1 MKNAQKSSKSFGL
14 NKFRVCVCD
23 FIESIKMSLV
33 QNSSSEES
41 YSFENIIEALL
52 ESVSIYWLHFDEFA
66 QKAVSKLE
74 HRKERT

>member
-1 MKNAQKSSKSFGL
+1 
-14 NKFRVCVCD
+14 
-23 FIESIKMSLV
+23 MSLV

>member
-1 MKNAQKSSKSFGL
+1 
-14 NKFRVCVCD
+14 
-23 FIESIKMSLV
+23 MSLV

-52 ESVSIYWLHFDEFA
+52 ESVSIYWLHFDA

-74 HRKERT
+74 HRIERT